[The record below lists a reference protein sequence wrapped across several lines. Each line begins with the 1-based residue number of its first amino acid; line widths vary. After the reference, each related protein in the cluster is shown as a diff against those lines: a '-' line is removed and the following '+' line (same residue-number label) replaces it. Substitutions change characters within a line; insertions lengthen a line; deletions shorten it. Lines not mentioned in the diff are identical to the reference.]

1 MSTKAIRL
9 HPAQHLELVA
19 GEVARLAAQRVRAAH
34 GTATQAGTKSSPTD
48 VVTRTDVE
56 TEELIRAELMA
67 RAPGSAI
74 VGEELTDLAG
84 SNHVGW
90 IVDPIDGTVNF
101 LYGLP
106 VVSVSI
112 AATIDGTVVAG
123 AVTDVLRGDTFSASI
138 GGGARRATAARG
150 SEAREAEARE
160 SEARESEALAVS
172 SPESLGLSLIGTGF
186 AYDAGIRQ
194 EQAQALTRLLP
205 ECRDIR
211 CMGSA
216 ALNLCW
222 VAAGLL
228 DGYFERDIKLY
239 DFAAGAL
246 IATEAGASVEVPTDN
261 DLGMAVAA
269 SPGIAAALRALVT

>member
-138 GGGARRATAARG
+138 DGGSRRMTAARE
-150 SEAREAEARE
+150 SEARE
-160 SEARESEALAVS
+160 SEARESEALSVS

-186 AYDAGIRQ
+186 AYDSGIRQ

-246 IATEAGASVEVPTDN
+246 IATEAGASVEVPADN